1 MLLIY
6 FLEAVA
12 VQQIA
17 FNNVDLI
24 TFSSALF
31 HFKNVHFP
39 PYIWRGITSRILFFE
54 KENSV
59 QVSFLKAFIENSM
72 QPISSLFHILKL

>member
-31 HFKNVHFP
+31 RFKNVHFP
-39 PYIWRGITSRILFFE
+39 PYI
-54 KENSV
+54 
-59 QVSFLKAFIENSM
+59 
-72 QPISSLFHILKL
+72 